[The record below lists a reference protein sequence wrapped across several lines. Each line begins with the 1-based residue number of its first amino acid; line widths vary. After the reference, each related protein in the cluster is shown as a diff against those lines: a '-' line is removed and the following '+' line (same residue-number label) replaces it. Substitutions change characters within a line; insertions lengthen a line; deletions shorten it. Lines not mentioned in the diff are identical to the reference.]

1 MAGLFAVAIL
11 SSITYAIYRFMML
24 VFPAFMLY
32 LAGFSFILPYLF
44 VVLVLIFICM
54 IAFSRE
60 RDYED

>member
-1 MAGLFAVAIL
+1 MAELFVLLIMG
-11 SSITYAIYRFMML
+11 SITYAIYRFMML